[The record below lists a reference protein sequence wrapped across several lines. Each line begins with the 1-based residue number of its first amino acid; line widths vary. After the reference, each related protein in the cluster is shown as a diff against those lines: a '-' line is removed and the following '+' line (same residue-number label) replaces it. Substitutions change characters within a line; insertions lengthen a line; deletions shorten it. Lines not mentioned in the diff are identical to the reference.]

1 MKIPYLPLREL
12 NARFAAQDEQ
22 AFKRVHD
29 SGRFIGGDEVQLF
42 ETEFAQYCGCSQV
55 VATGN
60 GLDALTI
67 ILLAEKQLGNL
78 PENAKILLPAHTYI
92 ATFLSIA
99 HAGMQPVPVDV
110 TELLLTVENLKSQ
123 IDRVDGIIA
132 VDLYGQLVSD
142 EVYAFAKAQQKPIYC
157 DSAQSHG
164 AINELGNR
172 SGNIAR
178 ASAFSFYPTKNLGA
192 LGDGG
197 ALTTNDVELATVA
210 RQIANYGRESR
221 FKNPLKGVNSRLDPL
236 QAAFLRN
243 RLPILDADNKHRV
256 AIAQRYFKE
265 MKNDH
270 VQLAESTF
278 LEQNAMHVFPVFVA
292 DRSHFQDYLE
302 QKGVETNVHYHL
314 PPHQQEAFQE
324 LNDLSFPQ
332 TEYLHKT
339 EVSLPCHP
347 LLSDAAASYII
358 EAINSY

>member
-12 NARFAAQDEQ
+12 NERFTVQDEQ
-22 AFKRVHD
+22 AFKRVHA

-42 ETEFAQYCGCSQV
+42 EKEFAGYCGVSNV
-55 VATGN
+55 VSTGN

-110 TELLLTVENLKSQ
+110 TELLLSVENLKSQ

-132 VDLYGQLVSD
+132 VDLYGKLVGD

-164 AINELGNR
+164 AINASGHR
-172 SGNIAR
+172 SGCLAK

-197 ALTTNDVELATVA
+197 AITTNDSELARVA
-210 RQIANYGRESR
+210 RQIANYGRENR
-221 FKNPLKGVNSRLDPL
+221 FKNPLKGVNSRLDPI

-243 RLPILDADNKHRV
+243 RLLILDADNAHRV
-256 AIAQRYFKE
+256 AIAQRYFNE
-265 MKNDH
+265 MTNDH
-270 VQLAESTF
+270 VRLASADF
-278 LEQNAMHVFPVFVA
+278 LAHNAVHVFPVFVL
-292 DRSHFQDYLE
+292 DRAHFQDYLA
-302 QKGVETNVHYHL
+302 QKGIETNVHYPL
-314 PPHQQEAFQE
+314 PPHLQEAFQE

-347 LLSDAAASYII
+347 LLSDAEMSYII
-358 EAINSY
+358 NAINSY